1 MNKISPAFISL
12 VLLDCGGIG
21 HNYEYL
27 NAISEATKKIGWQHY
42 AALPVNFNEQDLK
55 SGWSACLLGCR
66 RLNNRK
72 ENKLIKIWRLIRVSL
87 ELAKSIHKYLN
98 KTLLMV
104 NNCSPTIIF
113 IDSFKPSE
121 LLAFVIS
128 LFFLQSH
135 KLNVW
140 LLYRHDDYQ
149 KNLIGN
155 FYKIMNMLIEKKTTK
170 NKFIL
175 LTDSEKLQISLSSYF
190 KYQVF
195 VVPIPHTPT
204 IDDSNSYSRNAE
216 TKNDRDILSISAWW
230 CGNPNPEKGL
240 EVIQRLVTLS
250 DSFAKNLHLFISRE
264 AYLPER
270 RNNIQIT
277 YLPAYLTR
285 EEYLQQLSEIDILLL
300 PYDSKIY
307 KERTSGVFV
316 EGICAGKVPFVT
328 QDTWMATELIKYDLS
343 ELIVD
348 WSEDNVIESI
358 CNLAR
363 NNNIENKIV
372 QMRERY
378 LHYHSVISYAECM
391 QRIYNL

>member
-12 VLLDCGGIG
+12 VLFDCGGIG

-27 NAISEATKKIGWQHY
+27 NAISEATKKIDWQHY
-42 AALPVNFNEQDLK
+42 AALPVNFNEEDLK
-55 SGWSACLLGCR
+55 SDWSACLLGCR

-72 ENKLIKIWRLIRVSL
+72 ENKLIKLFRMILISL

-98 KTLLMV
+98 KILLMV

-128 LFFLQSH
+128 LFFLRSH
-135 KLNVW
+135 KITVW

-149 KNLIGN
+149 KVLIGN
-155 FYKIMNMLIEKKTTK
+155 FYKVMNALITKKIT
-170 NKFIL
+170 NNNFVL
-175 LTDSEKLQISLSSYF
+175 LTDSEKLQSSLSSYF
-190 KYQVF
+190 KYQVS

-204 IDDSNSYSRNAE
+204 VEYSKDIEIKNNKDD
-216 TKNDRDILSISAWW
+216 LSILAWW

-240 EVIQRLVTLS
+240 KVIQRLVTLS
-250 DSFAKNLHLFISRE
+250 DPVAKNLHLFISTE
-264 AYLPER
+264 AYLPEIKS
-270 RNNIQIT
+270 NIQIT

-307 KERTSGVFV
+307 KERTSGIFV
-316 EGICAGKVPFVT
+316 EGICAGKIPFVT
-328 QDTWMATELIKYDLS
+328 KDTWMATELIKYDLS

-358 CNLAR
+358 CKLAR
-363 NNNIENKIV
+363 NSNIENKIV
-372 QMRERY
+372 QMRDRY
-378 LHYHSVISYAECM
+378 LKFHSVISYAECI

>member
-1 MNKISPAFISL
+1 MNKNSPIFISL
-12 VLLDCGGIG
+12 VLFDCGGVG

-27 NAISEATKKIGWQHY
+27 NAISEATKKIDWQHY
-42 AALPVNFNEQDLK
+42 AALPINFHEQDLK
-55 SGWSACLLGCR
+55 SGWSACLAGCR

-72 ENKLIKIWRLIRVSL
+72 ENKLVKIFRLILVSL

-98 KTLLMV
+98 KTLSMR
-104 NNCSPTIIF
+104 NNCSPTIVF

-128 LFFLQSH
+128 LFFLPSH
-135 KLNVW
+135 KLIVW

-149 KNLIGN
+149 KKLIGN
-155 FYKIMNMLIEKKTTK
+155 FYKVMNMLIEKKVTK
-170 NKFIL
+170 NKFVL
-175 LTDSEKLQISLSSYF
+175 LTDSKKLQTSLSSYF
-190 KYQVF
+190 KHQVF

-204 IDDSNSYSRNAE
+204 IEYSKDIEIKNNRDD
-216 TKNDRDILSISAWW
+216 LSISAWW

-250 DSFAKNLHLFISRE
+250 DPFAKNLHLFISTE
-264 AYLPER
+264 ADLPETKS
-270 RNNIQIT
+270 NIQIT

-300 PYDSKIY
+300 PYNSKIY
-307 KERTSGVFV
+307 KERTSGIFV

-328 QDTWMATELIKYDLS
+328 QDTWMATELIKYNLS

-358 CNLAR
+358 CKLAR
-363 NNNIENKIV
+363 NNSIENKIV
-372 QMRERY
+372 QMRDQY

>member
-1 MNKISPAFISL
+1 MNKNSPIFISL
-12 VLLDCGGIG
+12 VLFDCGGVG

-27 NAISEATKKIGWQHY
+27 NAISEAIKKIDWHHY
-42 AALPVNFNEQDLK
+42 AALPINFNEQDLK

-149 KNLIGN
+149 KNLIVN
-155 FYKIMNMLIEKKTTK
+155 FYKVINMLIEKKVTK
-170 NKFIL
+170 NKFVL
-175 LTDSEKLQISLSSYF
+175 LTDSKKLQTSLSAYF

-204 IDDSNSYSRNAE
+204 IEYSNDIEIKNNRDD
-216 TKNDRDILSISAWW
+216 LSILAWW

-240 EVIQRLVTLS
+240 EIIQKLVNLS
-250 DSFAKNLHLFISRE
+250 DPFAKNLHLFMSKE
-264 AYLPER
+264 AYLPETKS
-270 RNNIQIT
+270 NIQIT
-277 YLPAYLTR
+277 YLPAYLPR
-285 EEYLQQLSEIDILLL
+285 EKYLQQLSEIDILLL
-300 PYDSKIY
+300 PYNSKIY
-307 KERTSGVFV
+307 KERTSGIFV
-316 EGICAGKVPFVT
+316 EGICAGKIPFVT
-328 QDTWMATELIKYDLS
+328 RDTWMATELIKHDLI
-343 ELIVD
+343 ELIID
-348 WSEDNVIESI
+348 WNKDNVIESI
-358 CNLAR
+358 LKLAR
-363 NNNIENKIV
+363 NNNIQNKIV
-372 QMRERY
+372 QMRDQY
-378 LHYHSVISYAECM
+378 LQYHSVISYAECM